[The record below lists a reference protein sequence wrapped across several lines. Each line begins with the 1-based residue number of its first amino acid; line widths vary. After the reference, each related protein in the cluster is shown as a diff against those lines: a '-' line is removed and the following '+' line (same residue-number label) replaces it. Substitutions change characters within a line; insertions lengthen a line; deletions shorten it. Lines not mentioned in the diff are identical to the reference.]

1 MFLTGDGFLI
11 SLDNPKRSMTKISF
25 LIAFTAITVSTIA
38 QDFPEFDKLQY
49 VTTSDTLRYRMLT
62 PVAQKDSERYPLVI
76 FLHGSGERGKDNVV
90 TLKHIAPLFLNESNR
105 TKYPCFV
112 FVPQCPANENWAY
125 PDWYQEPKEPIR
137 SVVQLIDSL
146 KTLPF
151 IDASRIY
158 ITGLSMG
165 GYGTWYL
172 LTKYPDTFAAAVPIC
187 GGGDIHQVE
196 HFRHIPI
203 WNFHGAKDNAVPVE
217 RSRSMIRSLRE
228 AGGNPNYT
236 EYKKVG
242 HESWVNAYQEAG
254 LLPWLFAQKL
264 VK

>member
-1 MFLTGDGFLI
+1 
-11 SLDNPKRSMTKISF
+11 MTKISF
-25 LIAFTAITVSTIA
+25 LIAFIAITITTIA

-49 VTTSDTLRYRMLT
+49 VTTDDTLLYRLLK
-62 PVAQKDSERYPLVI
+62 PGSQKENERYPLVI
-76 FLHGSGERGKDNVV
+76 FLHGSGERGNDNVI
-90 TLKHIAPLFLNESNR
+90 TLNHIAPLFLNESNR

-112 FVPQCPANENWAY
+112 LVPQCPAGENWTY
-125 PDWYQEPKEPIR
+125 PDWYQEPKEPLS
-137 SVVQLIDSL
+137 SVVKLIDSL
-146 KTLPF
+146 KSLPF

-172 LTKYPDTFAAAVPIC
+172 LTKYPDKFAAAIPIC

-196 HFRHIPI
+196 KFKHVPI
-203 WNFHGAKDNAVPVE
+203 WDFHGTKDTAVPVE
-217 RSRSMIRSLRE
+217 RSRSMIRALKE
-228 AGGNPNYT
+228 AGGKPKYT

-242 HESWVNAYQEAG
+242 HDSWVNAYQEPD

-264 VK
+264 IR